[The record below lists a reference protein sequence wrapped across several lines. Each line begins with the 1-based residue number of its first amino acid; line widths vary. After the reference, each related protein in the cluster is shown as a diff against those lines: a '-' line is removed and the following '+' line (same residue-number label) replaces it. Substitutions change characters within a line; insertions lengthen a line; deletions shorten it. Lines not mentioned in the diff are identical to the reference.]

1 MKNEENTKESNYTAY
16 KRMRKTW
23 KLSPVEKVKESNK
36 KYSRNREKKNL
47 RREIQENTWHCK
59 EFVIYL
65 EYD

>member
-47 RREIQENTWHCK
+47 RREIQENT
-59 EFVIYL
+59 
-65 EYD
+65 